1 MRKVAILLTLMM
13 LLGSLVGCLG
23 EDDDDAPSLV
33 GDWYEGEEMIID
45 IKEDG
50 SAVVSDGE
58 TGTWSA
64 DGDTLTLTFDN
75 DPKEYTFV
83 IKGDWLWLKC
93 PGCGDGDDD
102 DNCISLAP
110 EAINESEWDARE
122 DEQTPPAMCE

>member
-1 MRKVAILLTLMM
+1 MRKIAILLTLTM

-23 EDDDDAPSLV
+23 EDDDAPSLV

-50 SAVVSDGE
+50 SAVISDGS

-64 DGDTLTLTFDN
+64 DGDTLTLTID
-75 DPKEYTFV
+75 DHIEEYTFV
-83 IKGDWLWLKC
+83 IKGDWLWLKDL
-93 PGCGDGDDD
+93 GDNDS
-102 DNCISLAP
+102 CIPLAP
-110 EAINESEWDARE
+110 DAYMQE